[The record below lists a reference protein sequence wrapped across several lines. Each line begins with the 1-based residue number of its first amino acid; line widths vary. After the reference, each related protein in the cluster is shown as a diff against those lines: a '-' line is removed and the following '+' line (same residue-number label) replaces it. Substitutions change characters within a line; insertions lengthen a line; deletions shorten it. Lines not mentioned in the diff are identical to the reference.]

1 MPGGEIGELALEV
14 GQALGQAVALLAQRL
29 SCRLDVRC
37 KALVAI
43 RSMPRRLVHAS
54 SDSSKSGAGLPVL
67 IRCGLPR
74 RRPWTVTST
83 ARASVKLALRK
94 SGQNPR
100 ARIERVM
107 PIYEYEC
114 DGCRR
119 RVSLLVLRPSAAE
132 APTCPRCGS
141 SALSRVMSRFATV
154 KSEDARLDA
163 LTDSASL
170 GDLDENNPA
179 SVARFMKKMGR
190 ELGDDL
196 GDDFESAMDE
206 AMAEGEGAGDGDAES
221 PGAADASP
229 DESL

>member
-1 MPGGEIGELALEV
+1 
-14 GQALGQAVALLAQRL
+14 
-29 SCRLDVRC
+29 
-37 KALVAI
+37 
-43 RSMPRRLVHAS
+43 
-54 SDSSKSGAGLPVL
+54 
-67 IRCGLPR
+67 
-74 RRPWTVTST
+74 
-83 ARASVKLALRK
+83 
-94 SGQNPR
+94 
-100 ARIERVM
+100 M

-163 LTDSASL
+163 LTDSARL